1 MSNRRKVRAKFG
13 IPLTANNKFDIADNS
28 NAEKLVKVLCN
39 KAMWDILEDTPVE
52 VDGSK
57 SWVR

>member
-1 MSNRRKVRAKFG
+1 MKDKFG
-13 IPLTANNKFDIADNS
+13 IPLTADKKFDTSEKA

-39 KAMWDILEDTPVE
+39 KAMWDILEDEPVE

-57 SWVR
+57 NWVR